1 MDYFAE
7 YYSPLG
13 MLGMVSDGES
23 LIGLNFIRQ
32 SAFEKTAIAGEQE
45 GKPPVF
51 AEVRGWLDIYF
62 KGREPDFM
70 PRIRLRGSHFQ
81 LEVWEALR
89 RIPYGQV
96 VTYGEIAEEI
106 AGKRGIA
113 KMSAQAVGGAVG
125 RNPVGI
131 LVPCHRVIG
140 KDGNL
145 TGFGGGIRW
154 KEGLLKIEGSYRDF
168 FYIPR
173 KGKAL

>member
-1 MDYFAE
+1 MDYVAK
-7 YYSPLG
+7 YCSPLG

-23 LIGLNFIRQ
+23 LKGLNFFSQ
-32 SAFEKTAIAGEQE
+32 SDSEETVLTGEHRDE
-45 GKPPVF
+45 LPIF
-51 AEVRGWLDIYF
+51 AEVRRWLDIYF
-62 KGREPDFM
+62 KGGEPDFM
-70 PRIRLRGSHFQ
+70 PRIGLSGSKFQ

-106 AGKRGIA
+106 AEKRGIA

-154 KEGLLKIEGSYRDF
+154 KVGLLKIEGSYRDS
-168 FYIPR
+168 FYIPK